1 MNEYR
6 FSDLTLGMEESF
18 EKEITGEMM
27 EDFRRL
33 SGDIN
38 PLHCEADFARER
50 GYKDRVVYGMLTA
63 SLISTL
69 GGVFLPG
76 KYCLIQSVE
85 TKFTRP
91 VYIGDVLT
99 VTGKVAELHENVNQI
114 KIQVTIANQ
123 NGEKVCKGILK
134 AGILS

>member
-1 MNEYR
+1 MNEYH

-69 GGVFLPG
+69 GGYFCPE
-76 KYCLIQSVE
+76 S
-85 TKFTRP
+85 
-91 VYIGDVLT
+91 
-99 VTGKVAELHENVNQI
+99 
-114 KIQVTIANQ
+114 IA
-123 NGEKVCKGILK
+123 
-134 AGILS
+134 

>member
-6 FSDLTLGMEESF
+6 FGDLTLGMEESF
-18 EKEITGEMM
+18 GKEITGEMM

-38 PLHCEADFARER
+38 PLHCETDFARER

>member
-6 FSDLTLGMEESF
+6 FDDLQPGMEESF
-18 EKEITGEMM
+18 RKEITAEMM
-27 EDFRRL
+27 EAFRQL

-38 PLHCEADFARER
+38 PLHCEPEFARER
-50 GYKDRVVYGMLTA
+50 GYRDRVVYGMLTA

-85 TKFTRP
+85 TKFIRP
-91 VYIGDVLT
+91 VYVGDILT
-99 VTGKVAELHENVNQI
+99 VTGKVAELHENVNQV
-114 KIQVTIANQ
+114 KIQVTIVNQ
-123 NGEKVCKGILK
+123 NGEKVCKAILK

>member
-6 FSDLTLGMEESF
+6 FDDLQPGMEESF
-18 EKEITGEMM
+18 RKEITTEMM
-27 EDFRRL
+27 EAFRQL

-38 PLHCEADFARER
+38 PLHCEVDFARER
-50 GYKDRVVYGMLTA
+50 GYRDRVVYGMLTA

-76 KYCLIQSVE
+76 KYCLIQGVE

-91 VYIGDVLT
+91 VYVGDVLT